1 MNLGMGIRLLL
12 ATNNPNKARE
22 IREILRELP
31 VEVFTPAETGI
42 PFEVVEDGETFLENA
57 RKKAREASRLWD
69 GFVLAED
76 SGLEV
81 DALGG
86 APGVHSARFAGEEA
100 TDEANIRKLL
110 KAMESVPDEK
120 RSARFRCV
128 MVLVDSRGSEKVFEG
143 TVEGRI
149 IHEMKGKEGFGYDP
163 VFMIE
168 GYGKTF
174 AELGPDV
181 KNRISHRAEALR
193 KVRLAL
199 QEILEGRSSPY

>member
-1 MNLGMGIRLLL
+1 MGIRLLL